1 MTQVCSICIHRH
13 RFEIEKE
20 IVSGCNLRQLAKE
33 YDLDYQS
40 LYYHSVNHVSRSI
53 AKAMEKKELTHSMD
67 LLARIESILQRADDI
82 FTRNYKANKDDLAL
96 KALSEQRNTISLLN
110 NIAAQLTHAKQLEY
124 EMAKD
129 KFKDS
134 EQEVERM
141 YGEGLACLNQ
151 RELKIF
157 QKLITKIRNKSDEII
172 LPDR

>member
-33 YDLDYQS
+33 YDVDYQS
-40 LYYHSVNHVSRSI
+40 LYNHSINHVSKSI
-53 AKAMEKKELTHSMD
+53 AMAMEKKELTHSMD

-82 FTRNYKANKDDLAL
+82 FTRNYKAQKDDLAL

-110 NIAAQLTHAKQLEY
+110 NIAAQLTHTKQLEY
-124 EMAKD
+124 EMSKD
-129 KFKDS
+129 KYKDS
-134 EQEVERM
+134 EQEVERL
-141 YGEGLACLNQ
+141 YGEGLACLTA
-151 RELKIF
+151 RELKVF
-157 QKLITKIRNKSDEII
+157 QQIINKIRNKSDLII

>member
-1 MTQVCSICIHRH
+1 MTQVCSICIHKH
-13 RFEIEKE
+13 RFELEKE
-20 IVSGCNLRQLAKE
+20 IVTGCNLRQLAKE
-33 YDLDYQS
+33 YDVDYQS
-40 LYYHSVNHVSRSI
+40 LYNHSINHVSKSI

-82 FTRNYKANKDDLAL
+82 FTRNYRAKKDDLAL

-124 EMAKD
+124 EMNKE

-134 EQEVERM
+134 EEEVARL
-141 YGEGLACLNQ
+141 YGEGLACLTE
-151 RELKIF
+151 REKKIL
-157 QKLITKIRNKSDEII
+157 QQIINKVRNKSDVII